1 MCSRTK
7 TNIFDTRP
15 EEEFFLNTDSD
26 NFQDL
31 NDDAI
36 EWKQSQR
43 LYRILGQ
50 VNLWQ
55 CLWCFILSIF
65 QSVSTFHIF
74 AFVFQVSFVLNFYF
88 SVFILL
94 PTHYVLQFNLFVNC
108 VFSECQRFLIRIFQ
122 NSCIFTYLVITIAT
136 SLFI

>member
-7 TNIFDTRP
+7 RNTFVTRP
-15 EEEFFLNTDSD
+15 EEEFFLNTDSE

-31 NDDAI
+31 NEDAI

-55 CLWCFILSIF
+55 CSWCFILSIF

-74 AFVFQVSFVLNFYF
+74 AFVFQVSLV
-88 SVFILL
+88 S
-94 PTHYVLQFNLFVNC
+94 
-108 VFSECQRFLIRIFQ
+108 IF
-122 NSCIFTYLVITIAT
+122 FFFFALY
-136 SLFI
+136 